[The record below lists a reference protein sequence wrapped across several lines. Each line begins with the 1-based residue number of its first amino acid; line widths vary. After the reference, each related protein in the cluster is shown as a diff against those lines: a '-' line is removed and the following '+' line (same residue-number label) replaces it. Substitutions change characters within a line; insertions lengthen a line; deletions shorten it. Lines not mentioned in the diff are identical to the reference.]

1 MKEHIQYDFLFDNH
15 FNELKEQEMMMQRI
29 NLATQMDPFVGK
41 YFSVEYIRRQILMQN
56 EKEYKEIDGQMNR
69 EIDAGLAMNPADVNT
84 FDMMDRQNTAF
95 APEIQSQQ
103 ADDAQLRGQEDAEI
117 QHKRQLQMAKEQPKP
132 SADTK

>member
-1 MKEHIQYDFLFDNH
+1 
-15 FNELKEQEMMMQRI
+15 
-29 NLATQMDPFVGK
+29 
-41 YFSVEYIRRQILMQN
+41 
-56 EKEYKEIDGQMNR
+56 MNR
-69 EIDAGLAMNPADVNT
+69 EIDAGLAMNPVDVNT

-95 APEIQSQQ
+95 APEIQAQQ